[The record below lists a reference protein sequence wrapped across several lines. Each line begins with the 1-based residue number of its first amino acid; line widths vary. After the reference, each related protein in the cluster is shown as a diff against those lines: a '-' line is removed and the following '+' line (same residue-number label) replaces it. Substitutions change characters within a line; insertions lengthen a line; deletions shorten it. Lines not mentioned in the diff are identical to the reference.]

1 MVAVAPTCTFTGAAG
16 TISDALPPAG
26 PTPCL
31 PTEFSAAHRD
41 MASWTLWLFLT
52 TLIRTLM
59 STHRIL
65 YPHIL
70 LIGVTSATLIR
81 MTAWAT
87 TWRHWPWA
95 STRVIPFI
103 IVAEIG
109 FMVGARVRVTGT
121 GGVVGSRP
129 CRKLILFRP
138 QQLIMMDRD
147 KSALHVVRSALDG
160 EGQLDSPDPVL
171 TDLRTPRAHLLP
183 VRPLRADDHPQRG
196 IPQAPHAHRAP
207 PRGLP
212 HQRHRH
218 PRPSRHGQGR
228 CLVAAAPQIL
238 RILSSPG
245 MSIAR
250 QLAEDLVGRRHH
262 LPSYAHQLWQRRRF
276 VRADARAKVLGT
288 QRGAF
293 FGKRLAH
300 RQADDRGPRPRDG
313 SPSTHLI
320 DPALAPHHAG
330 AHPSDAP
337 EVGADTHCFRVL
349 WEKEKDYGVEG

>member
-1 MVAVAPTCTFTGAAG
+1 
-16 TISDALPPAG
+16 
-26 PTPCL
+26 
-31 PTEFSAAHRD
+31 
-41 MASWTLWLFLT
+41 
-52 TLIRTLM
+52 M

-81 MTAWAT
+81 MTAWAA

-95 STRVIPFI
+95 STRVMPFI
-103 IVAEIG
+103 IVAGMG

-129 CRKLILFRP
+129 YRKIMRFRP

-171 TDLRTPRAHLLP
+171 TDLRTPRAHLLLAW
-183 VRPLRADDHPQRG
+183 PLPADNHPQCG
-196 IPQAPHAHRAP
+196 GPQTPHAHRAP

-245 MSIAR
+245 MSIAL
-250 QLAEDLVGRRHH
+250 QLAEDLVVRRHH

>member
-26 PTPCL
+26 PAPCL

-41 MASWTLWLFLT
+41 MASRTLWLFLT

-70 LIGVTSATLIR
+70 LIGVMSATLIR
-81 MTAWAT
+81 MTAWAA

-95 STRVIPFI
+95 STRVMPFI
-103 IVAEIG
+103 IVAGMG

-121 GGVVGSRP
+121 GGAVGSRP
-129 CRKLILFRP
+129 YRKITRFRP

-147 KSALHVVRSALDG
+147 KSALHAVQPALDG
-160 EGQLDSPDPVL
+160 ERQLDSPDPVL
-171 TDLRTPRAHLLP
+171 TGPAYPRVHLLP

-196 IPQAPHAHRAP
+196 RPQAPHAHRAP

-218 PRPSRHGQGR
+218 PRPS
-228 CLVAAAPQIL
+228 
-238 RILSSPG
+238 
-245 MSIAR
+245 
-250 QLAEDLVGRRHH
+250 
-262 LPSYAHQLWQRRRF
+262 W
-276 VRADARAKVLGT
+276 
-288 QRGAF
+288 RGE
-293 FGKRLAH
+293 
-300 RQADDRGPRPRDG
+300 
-313 SPSTHLI
+313 
-320 DPALAPHHAG
+320 AG
-330 AHPSDAP
+330 
-337 EVGADTHCFRVL
+337 V
-349 WEKEKDYGVEG
+349 